1 MGWSDGKHGAMEW
14 DRPYRVMQLV
24 RLQLLN
30 QFRGN
35 PNRRRKLYLQ
45 GTLAV
50 VLFGSL
56 ASNPA
61 AAHARQRLLH
71 SVLCREPRRQLH
83 RDTQLRI
90 LRSR

>member
-1 MGWSDGKHGAMEW
+1 MER
-14 DRPYRVMQLV
+14 DRPYRVMQLI

-30 QFRGN
+30 QFRDN
-35 PNRRRKLYLQ
+35 PNSRYKLYLQ

-56 ASNPA
+56 APNPAPNPA
-61 AAHARQRLLH
+61 AYSRQRLLR
-71 SVLCREPRRQLH
+71 SVLCREPWRQLH

-90 LRSR
+90 LRPG

>member
-1 MGWSDGKHGAMEW
+1 MEW
-14 DRPYRVMQLV
+14 DRPYRVMQLI

-30 QFRGN
+30 QFRDN
-35 PNRRRKLYLQ
+35 PNSRYKLYLQ

-56 ASNPA
+56 ASHPA
-61 AAHARQRLLH
+61 AAHSRQRLLR
-71 SVLCREPRRQLH
+71 SVLCREPWRQLH

-90 LRSR
+90 LRPE